1 MSAVSPLVRS
11 RARRVVPSVIVTGA
25 MAASVVL
32 LSPAAPSSAAETLH
46 VSKSGSDSARGTST
60 SPLRSVQAAVNKA
73 SAGSTI
79 LVHRGSYSGRVT
91 ITKSGI
97 TLRAAGDGPVEL
109 TSSFPGRS
117 CGATSPAV
125 DRTVTV
131 KDGADHVT
139 ISGFTI
145 RNGVWISGDNANRF
159 TKWFSGK
166 QSAGAW
172 QERRAIPGQN
182 ANNPT
187 AARTAVSYMNR
198 KLGLSGT
205 EALDPADGVNVIGN
219 TITGR
224 GIHATLARDG
234 QLLNNTI
241 RDIDCGTGPGVWV
254 VALSSSWEVRGNDV
268 TNVKDTAKH
277 HMQEGIR
284 ISDAASYNTVV
295 GNRVHDLPTD
305 GRGLTTDVDAS
316 YNTFQGNTATNL
328 YIGFSDEMSGK
339 GNRWIGNSVSG
350 ARKHAFGLMSPDWN
364 AARPSLDTSTQ
375 DVYMSCNRVTKSAG
389 PQFVA
394 GSSIGGRFEKNSFT
408 STFVAPN
415 LVTYWASAGNTWNGL
430 SKAPARDLIA
440 ATYTGC

>member
-11 RARRVVPSVIVTGA
+11 RARRALPSVIATAG

-46 VSKSGSDSARGTST
+46 VSTGGSDAARGTSSAT
-60 SPLRSVQAAVNKA
+60 FRSVQAAVDRA
-73 SAGSTI
+73 APGSTI
-79 LVHRGSYSGRVT
+79 LVHRGTYSGRVT

-97 TLRAAGDGPVEL
+97 TLRSAGDGPVEL
-109 TSSFPGRS
+109 TSSFRGRS
-117 CGATSPAV
+117 CSETSPAV

-145 RNGVWISGDNANRF
+145 RNGVWVSGDNAHKF
-159 TKWFSGK
+159 AKWFSVK
-166 QSAGAW
+166 HRAGAW

-182 ANNPT
+182 ADNP
-187 AARTAVSYMNR
+187 AAGRSAVAYMNNTMH
-198 KLGLSGT
+198 LSGR
-205 EALDPADGVNVIGN
+205 EALDPADGINIINN

-224 GIHATLARDG
+224 GVHATLARDG
-234 QLLNNTI
+234 QIVGNTI

-254 VALSSSWEVRGNDV
+254 VALSSGFDVRGNDV
-268 TNVKDTAKH
+268 SNVSNTLIH

-284 ISDAASYNTVV
+284 LSDAASYNTVV

-305 GRGLTTDVDAS
+305 GRGFNTDVDAS
-316 YNTFQGNTATNL
+316 YNTFQGNTANNV
-328 YIGFSDEMSGK
+328 YIGYTDQMSGK

-350 ARKHAFGLMSPDWN
+350 ARKHGFGLMSPDWN
-364 AARPSLDTSTQ
+364 AARPSQDTSTQ
-375 DVYMSCNRVTKSAG
+375 DVVMSCNTVTNSAQ

-394 GSSIGGRFEKNSFT
+394 GSSIGGRFDRNSFN

-415 LVTYWASAGNTWNGL
+415 LVRYWASAGNSWN
-430 SKAPARDLIA
+430 SAHKAPARDLVA
-440 ATYTGC
+440 ARYAGC